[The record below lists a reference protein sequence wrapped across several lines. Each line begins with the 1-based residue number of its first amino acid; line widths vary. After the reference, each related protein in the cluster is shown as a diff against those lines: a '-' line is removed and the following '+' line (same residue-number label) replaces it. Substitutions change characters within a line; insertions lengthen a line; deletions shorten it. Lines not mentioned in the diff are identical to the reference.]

1 MRAFAL
7 LWVLAATVHA
17 EEPLSDAQRAQ
28 QLFHKGMTHFNLD
41 EYEEAVRAWEAG
53 YRIKAAPEFIF
64 NIAQAYR
71 KANWPERALT
81 FYQRYLSIDPATR
94 NRADVE
100 RHIVALEK
108 LIEDQRRSAAAAP
121 DQPLPAPKTVT
132 TAVPRVEK
140 PIVVAAPP
148 PPPVV
153 PLHRRWW
160 LWTTVGVVVA
170 GGVAVG
176 LGVGLTQPQPFA
188 RTAADFGPGVR
199 P

>member
-7 LWVLAATVHA
+7 LWVLTAMAHA
-17 EEPLSDAQRAQ
+17 EELSDGQRAQ

-41 EYEEAVRAWEAG
+41 EYEDAVRAWEAG

-71 KANWPERALT
+71 KSNWPERALT
-81 FYQRYLSIDPATR
+81 FYQRYLSLDPGTR

-108 LIEDQRRSAAAAP
+108 LIEDQRRSAQASP
-121 DQPLPAPKTVT
+121 DQPLPAPKTVVV
-132 TAVPRVEK
+132 APSPA
-140 PIVVAAPP
+140 PIVLAAAPVAP
-148 PPPVV
+148 KP
-153 PLHRRWW
+153 PLHKRWW

-176 LGVGLTQPQPFA
+176 LGVGLSQPQPFA